1 MKLSLSEA
9 PSGCHLSPSTGEFC
23 HFIDV
28 SEDSGMSVASSTV
41 KSVKGT
47 DSALLVPLVESLGIL
62 FTLQFTDPSPV
73 SSIALDSASPGFL
86 QRGKLTSLGRPC
98 NRKPTKPAI
107 SPAPF

>member
-9 PSGCHLSPSTGEFC
+9 PSGCHLSPSAGEPC

-62 FTLQFTDPSPV
+62 FTLQFTDSSPV
-73 SSIALDSASPGFL
+73 FSIALVSASPGFPCA
-86 QRGKLTSLGRPC
+86 TESSLPGR
-98 NRKPTKPAI
+98 AL
-107 SPAPF
+107 

>member
-1 MKLSLSEA
+1 MPPISLYR
-9 PSGCHLSPSTGEFC
+9 EFC

-62 FTLQFTDPSPV
+62 FTLQFTDSSPV
-73 SSIALDSASPGFL
+73 FSIALDSASPVFHARQKAHFL
-86 QRGKLTSLGRPC
+86 GEAL
-98 NRKPTKPAI
+98 
-107 SPAPF
+107 